1 MYLSLLFQPFHPVLS
16 LFSLSPSMELHKA
29 NLEAQSQAAATAAAI
44 LSSSSVNSNI
54 NNHPAMAAAA
64 LSASATTSTPAHTP
78 TFSQPASMTHATSET
93 TDGRQN
99 AFQLWAL
106 QQQQQQQQLATSPYF
121 LPTKVQL
128 QHQPVMATSV
138 AAASPIFSPAAPGQ
152 QAGGIP
158 ASLLGIS
165 SAVSPSVPAPV
176 STSAGS
182 SSLYHVTP
190 KLKGSS
196 SSTGM
201 LAPSAT
207 PSSMA
212 AVNCHRGTDKFAP
225 Y

>member
-1 MYLSLLFQPFHPVLS
+1 
-16 LFSLSPSMELHKA
+16 MELHKA

-54 NNHPAMAAAA
+54 NNPAMAAAA
-64 LSASATTSTPAHTP
+64 LSASATTSTPAPTP
-78 TFSQPASMTHATSET
+78 TLSQPASMTHAMT
-93 TDGRQN
+93 TDTTDSRQN
-99 AFQLWAL
+99 AFQLWAI
-106 QQQQQQQQLATSPYF
+106 QQQQQQQQQHQQQLATSPYF

-128 QHQPVMATSV
+128 QHQPVMAASV
-138 AAASPIFSPAAPGQ
+138 AAASPIFTPVAPAQ

-176 STSAGS
+176 VSTSASS

-196 SSTGM
+196 PSTG
-201 LAPSAT
+201 LLTPSAT

-212 AVNCHRGTDKFAP
+212 AMNCHRGTDKFAP